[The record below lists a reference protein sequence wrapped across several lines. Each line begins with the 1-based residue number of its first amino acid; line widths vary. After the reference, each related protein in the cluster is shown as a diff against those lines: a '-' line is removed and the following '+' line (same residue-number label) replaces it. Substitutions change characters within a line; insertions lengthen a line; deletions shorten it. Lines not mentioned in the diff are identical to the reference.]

1 MYNHEGRDSR
11 RPDRIQQKFCSG
23 IHTVVAVDVRFV
35 EEVVHEPVSVSVE
48 AAQPLADV
56 GLRRHAG
63 GRNSSLRKQFAVWV
77 WRRRKPRQS
86 ESRKHGSNISR
97 QEQLQQLATKQV
109 DYNSSASA
117 VEPLEAPAPDNT
129 YK

>member
-1 MYNHEGRDSR
+1 MYTQKRMYNHDGRDSR

-23 IHTVVAVDVRFV
+23 IHTAVVAVDVRFV

-97 QEQLQQLATKQV
+97 HEQLQQLATKQV
-109 DYNSSASA
+109 DYKTTA
-117 VEPLEAPAPDNT
+117 VPVP
-129 YK
+129 